1 MTNNLSSKG
10 PSLVAKMMGSNS
22 KINSGACRLPLMWW
36 RGRDGQMQNRLA
48 IHHQDT
54 QCGGKQPPTG
64 LLFPSEFSRV
74 SVGEGVGQGS
84 LHGAAQDTQA
94 FIFQR
99 EKNSFFFELHYG
111 RVRNAY
117 PLGANTAFPTLL
129 LLPKGLPLP
138 FLFPLA

>member
-54 QCGGKQPPTG
+54 QCGA
-64 LLFPSEFSRV
+64 S
-74 SVGEGVGQGS
+74 
-84 LHGAAQDTQA
+84 
-94 FIFQR
+94 
-99 EKNSFFFELHYG
+99 N
-111 RVRNAY
+111 
-117 PLGANTAFPTLL
+117 
-129 LLPKGLPLP
+129 LPRGYY
-138 FLFPLA
+138 FPLNSPECQWARGWDKAHSTVLHRTPKPLYFRERKTASSLNCITEESEMHTL